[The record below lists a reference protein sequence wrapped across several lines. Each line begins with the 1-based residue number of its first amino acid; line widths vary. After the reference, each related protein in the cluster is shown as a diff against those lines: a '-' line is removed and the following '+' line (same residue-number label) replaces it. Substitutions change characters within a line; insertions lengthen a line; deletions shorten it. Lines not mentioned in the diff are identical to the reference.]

1 MQRGRPMTLQ
11 ATINLPTT
19 SDDPSDPMSHQ
30 INGFISMVNLFRP
43 FDSAFLTTW
52 NKSRSQLSAQYL
64 TGLQKQLVELVQS
77 YQCQD
82 SNITDLHIN
91 QQWLR
96 STVWQLT
103 NGNVGS
109 DENIPFQFP
118 VDMARELLVN
128 MASQF
133 SNQAN
138 ELINAGLVR
147 SSMPSPSFGAISDNS
162 FRSRSSL
169 R

>member
-1 MQRGRPMTLQ
+1 
-11 ATINLPTT
+11 
-19 SDDPSDPMSHQ
+19 
-30 INGFISMVNLFRP
+30 
-43 FDSAFLTTW
+43 
-52 NKSRSQLSAQYL
+52 
-64 TGLQKQLVELVQS
+64 
-77 YQCQD
+77 
-82 SNITDLHIN
+82 
-91 QQWLR
+91 
-96 STVWQLT
+96 
-103 NGNVGS
+103 
-109 DENIPFQFP
+109 
-118 VDMARELLVN
+118 MARELLVN

>member
-1 MQRGRPMTLQ
+1 MTLQ
-11 ATINLPTT
+11 ATINLPTV
-19 SDDPSDPMSHQ
+19 SDDPSDAMSHQ

-43 FDSAFLTTW
+43 FDSALLGTW
-52 NKSRSQLSAQYL
+52 NKTRSTLSAQYL

-96 STVWQLT
+96 NTVWQLT
-103 NGNVGS
+103 NNNVGS
-109 DENIPFQFP
+109 DENVPFQYP

-138 ELINAGLVR
+138 ELINVGLVR
-147 SSMPSPSFGAISDNS
+147 HPPSHIFACFSNRLI
-162 FRSRSSL
+162 RLRSSL
-169 R
+169 SWYTR